1 MSNFSLSANI
11 FFVTDLE
18 RSKRWYEDVFGM
30 ETVEYRPPEFLE
42 MRLGTAIFYI
52 ETHNEKRAEGF
63 KDARIGGRMSAIFA
77 VNDLT
82 NHIETLRQ
90 KGVKIVVEPVQ
101 QFWGGWNAVIA
112 DPDGNEFVLDDDE
125 QA

>member
-1 MSNFSLSANI
+1 MDIRLSANI

-42 MRLGTAIFYI
+42 MKLGEAVFYI
-52 ETHNEKRAEGF
+52 ETANDRRAEGF
-63 KDARIGGRMSAIFA
+63 KEARVGGRMSAIFR
-77 VNDLT
+77 VDGLVD
-82 NHIETLRQ
+82 TLEEMRT
-90 KGVKIVVEPVQ
+90 KGACVVVEPVR

-112 DPDGNEFVLDDDE
+112 DPDGNEFVLDDDPE
-125 QA
+125 D